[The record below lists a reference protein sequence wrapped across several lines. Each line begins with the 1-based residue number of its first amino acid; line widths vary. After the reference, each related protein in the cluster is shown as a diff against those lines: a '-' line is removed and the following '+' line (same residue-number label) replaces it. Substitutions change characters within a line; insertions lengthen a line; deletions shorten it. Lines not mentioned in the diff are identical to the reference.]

1 MTECGP
7 TRESKPLAALWR
19 LGCFVRAAIHPAV
32 AGRDSPRIGVR
43 HETTAKTSPELGAT
57 GRPPVSTGTAAPPL
71 GRGKPTPSWRN
82 RPNPQNIR
90 NHMIRIYTDAPSKT
104 LASKETILSLSMCGA
119 LFLPK
124 KMDWTPNFSRE
135 PPHDSTRLYTRFE
148 HSLRDTKQ
156 SLRQL
161 HS

>member
-82 RPNPQNIR
+82 RPNPPE
-90 NHMIRIYTDAPSKT
+90 H
-104 LASKETILSLSMCGA
+104 
-119 LFLPK
+119 PK
-124 KMDWTPNFSRE
+124 
-135 PPHDSTRLYTRFE
+135 PHDTDLHRRPLKDTRLQGNYIVFVHVRCALLTE
-148 HSLRDTKQ
+148 ENGLDTQ
-156 SLRQL
+156 FQQRTAARLNPPVHQIRA
-161 HS
+161 